1 MYCLTAGEAIS
12 IYEIER
18 LSHMQVSHLLHL
30 NQYFQHHPKALVPE
44 VVLFKT
50 TPEKYGLDI
59 PDPISQTDSLMSHC
73 NISIFAD
80 DKASISYGA
89 AYFIH

>member
-1 MYCLTAGEAIS
+1 MCYLTAGEAIS

-44 VVLFKT
+44 VSLFKT
-50 TPEKYGLDI
+50 TLEKYGLDI
-59 PDPISQTDSLMSHC
+59 PDPISQTDMLMLQ
-73 NISIFAD
+73 
-80 DKASISYGA
+80 
-89 AYFIH
+89 